1 MDMNIHK
8 RSSDTSLACFTAQ
21 TDVLEVLDMAY
32 NYLSGTIPAEFG
44 DFNDAVIHFRNNSF
58 NM

>member
-1 MDMNIHK
+1 MDINIHK
-8 RSSDTSLACFTAQ
+8 QSYATSLACFAAQ
-21 TDVLEVLDMAY
+21 TDILEVLDMTY

-44 DFNDAVIHFRNNSF
+44 DLHEAVIHFRNNSF

>member
-1 MDMNIHK
+1 MDIYIHK
-8 RSSDTSLACFTAQ
+8 RSSDTSLARFAAQ
-21 TDVLEVLDMAY
+21 TDILEVLDMTY

-44 DFNDAVIHFRNNSF
+44 DFHDAVMHFRNNSF